1 MHKKCC
7 LLVCLFA
14 LSPPEEKKRRQV
26 EELEGVVGGSV
37 VQEID
42 GERRGK
48 RVADRRGERGGTV
61 WKNCPVTTVQ
71 QACIGECHECTLVSP
86 VTLPHFKQIKPILY
100 RLLQKQ
106 SNFFSAVFT
115 AVTCFCHTFPNYI
128 YVTCLIA
135 SNPLWL
141 MWKLV
146 FLLLF
151 FQAVILPTRQET
163 TYCTLTERHI
173 DGHRYTEQ
181 IQRDRNKREG
191 ERQRNR
197 SRF

>member
-1 MHKKCC
+1 MPF
-7 LLVCLFA
+7 VGLFIC
-14 LSPPEEKKRRQV
+14 SF
-26 EELEGVVGGSV
+26 ST
-37 VQEID
+37 
-42 GERRGK
+42 RGK
-48 RVADRRGERGGTV
+48 EEETGRGAGGGCRRFCRAGNRWGEEGKQLLTEEEREGGTM

-86 VTLPHFKQIKPILY
+86 VTLPHFKQINPILY
-100 RLLQKQ
+100 RLLQKP

-146 FLLLF
+146 CFVVFFVF
-151 FQAVILPTRQET
+151 FQAVILPTRQQT
-163 TYCTLTERHI
+163 TYCTLTETYR
-173 DGHRYTEQ
+173 RTQ
-181 IQRDRNKREG
+181 IYRTDTKR
-191 ERQRNR
+191 
-197 SRF
+197 